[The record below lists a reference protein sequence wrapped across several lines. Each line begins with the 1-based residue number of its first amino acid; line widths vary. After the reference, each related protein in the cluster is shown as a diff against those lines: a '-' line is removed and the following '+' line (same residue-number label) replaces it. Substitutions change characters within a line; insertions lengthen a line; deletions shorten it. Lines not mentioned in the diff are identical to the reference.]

1 MGYPIAE
8 IANQNFQAG
17 ADYLKS
23 IANSARKAYCTYVA
37 VDNAI
42 PDVVDVVPAPLK
54 ALQEEFV
61 RSICE
66 LPADPVPLPPPNR
79 LPSNA
84 GSCACQPYRVNFST
98 LRGEVIQET
107 LTVDR
112 LGPIGM
118 FNRSADNPNDPTL
131 RQVGITS
138 RGLPTEPCR
147 TDLRFDQYLQAGGSV
162 PISIRLNSVV
172 PVPSSTFVPCDR
184 PTLPT
189 DRRPPGPV
197 DRPRPTVNIPLPNL
211 PDIEIPVFPVPLPV
225 LPNVKFEPKLVIDV
239 GGINVEFTIG
249 EVNFN
254 FNPELNAPITIFPPG
269 YGQPSL
275 PPAVRPDPSPSGED
289 CCDEI
294 LAAIAEVDVQVRETD
309 LRVQGVQ
316 DTANGIKQTQ
326 DNAVVPLLEDIK
338 DCSCPP
344 ETLQVA
350 TFNNLQGYTYQDAN
364 TKLAFAQVNVLTTDI
379 KKTWT
384 VDGGKEVALVGWYAF
399 GRSGRLG
406 ERRGLQFRN
415 NLCLPEQPGMDEFTF
430 GLYNGITA
438 NGTVHAEKTVED

>member
-1 MGYPIAE
+1 MGYRWSE
-8 IANQNFQAG
+8 IANQEFQAG
-17 ADYLKS
+17 SDYLKS
-23 IANSARKAYCTYVA
+23 VANSARKAVCRSGDLVGNFLEFNELAPPAVA
-37 VDNAI
+37 
-42 PDVVDVVPAPLK
+42 
-54 ALQEEFV
+54 ALLGELG
-61 RSICE
+61 RSLCE
-66 LPADPVPLPPPNR
+66 LPEDPVLLPPANR
-79 LPSNA
+79 APSNE
-84 GSCACQPYRVNFST
+84 GKCQCQPYRVNYEILLDGAPFDSGF
-98 LRGEVIQET
+98 LDRRGA
-107 LTVDR
+107 
-112 LGPIGM
+112 IGV
-118 FNRSADNPNDPTL
+118 FREERPNPGQPRPAIAL
-131 RQVGITS
+131 GITHFGNINES
-138 RGLPTEPCR
+138 CSLAPIKNDLVIYPGSGNIQLVLTGLSTPP
-147 TDLRFDQYLQAGGSV
+147 G
-162 PISIRLNSVV
+162 
-172 PVPSSTFVPCDR
+172 STFVPCER

-189 DRRPPGPV
+189 DRPRTPLPA
-197 DRPRPTVNIPLPNL
+197 PRPTIDIPRPTLP
-211 PDIEIPVFPVPLPV
+211 PITIPIFPVPLPV

-239 GGINVEFTIG
+239 GGINIEFTVG

-326 DNAVVPLLEDIK
+326 DNVVVPLLEDIK

-344 ETLQVA
+344 ETVQVA
-350 TFNNLQGYTYQDAN
+350 TFTNLQGYTYQDAN

-399 GRSGRLG
+399 GRTGRLG
-406 ERRGLQFRN
+406 ERRALQFRN

-438 NGTVHAEKTVED
+438 NGTVHAEKTTED